1 MPLLS
6 APPAPPKG
14 YLPNAEDLERFR
26 HVQRLAYAA
35 AEAVAG
41 ELKPG
46 MTEKQAAR
54 LQEIWLLDHGVT
66 DWFHAPFAW
75 FGDRTAFQG
84 FKVAL
89 QFLPTNRRLE
99 ENMPFILDN
108 APVVDG
114 YVADIGYAGVL
125 GENKILDLLLDDLAE
140 HRVLILDLI
149 KQRRPMREVSQA
161 VDALIQKQGHAP
173 RHKAYPFETLAH
185 TVQPMAPRKS
195 KKPFTAFQFGFQAVQ
210 ALGRLALVARRQGWS
225 PIWSSNASSDHAPV
239 PGLWAVEPHLG
250 FHGVGA
256 KFEELLVITEDDA
269 YWLDDE
275 SPHVRRWK
283 ERGLWPA
290 EQQTEIKPRKKKAKA
305 A

>member
-6 APPAPPKG
+6 APPAAVRG
-14 YLPNAEDLERFR
+14 YQPDAADLEQFR

-35 AEAVAG
+35 AEAVAK

-54 LQEIWLLDHGVT
+54 LQEVWLLDHGVT
-66 DWFHAPFAW
+66 DWFHSPFAW

-108 APVVDG
+108 APVVNG

-125 GENKILDLLLDDLAE
+125 GENPILDLLLDDLAA
-140 HRVLILDLI
+140 HRALILDLI
-149 KQRRPMREVSQA
+149 RQRQPMSEVSRA
-161 VDALIQKQGHAP
+161 VDRLILQQGHAP

-185 TVQPMAPRKS
+185 TVQPMPPRKRQTPTTLF
-195 KKPFTAFQFGFQAVQ
+195 KFGLQAVES
-210 ALGRLALVARRQGWS
+210 LGRLGLVARRQGWS
-225 PIWSSNASSDHAPV
+225 PIWSSNESSNHAPV

-283 ERGLWPA
+283 ERGLWPVDA
-290 EQQTEIKPRKKKAKA
+290 TAGRAVA
-305 A
+305 

>member
-1 MPLLS
+1 MPLINT
-6 APPAPPKG
+6 PPQTARG
-14 YLPNAEDLERFR
+14 YLPDAEDLEQFR

-35 AEAVAG
+35 AEAVAK

-54 LQEIWLLDHGVT
+54 LQEVWLLDHGVT
-66 DWFHAPFAW
+66 DWFHSPFAW

-108 APVVDG
+108 APVVNG

-125 GENKILDLLLDDLAE
+125 GKNPILDLLLDDLAA
-140 HRVLILDLI
+140 HRTLILDLI
-149 KQRRPMREVSQA
+149 RQRRPMSEVSRA
-161 VDALIQKQGHAP
+161 VDALILKQGHAP

-185 TVQPMAPRKS
+185 TVQPMAPRQKQTPTTLF
-195 KKPFTAFQFGFQAVQ
+195 KFGLQAVE
-210 ALGRLALVARRQGWS
+210 ALGRLGLVARRQGWS
-225 PIWSSNASSDHAPV
+225 PIWSSNDSSNHAPV

-269 YWLDDE
+269 FWLDDE

-283 ERGLWPA
+283 ARGLWPA
-290 EQQTEIKPRKKKAKA
+290 DAAPAKPSRRRA

>member
-1 MPLLS
+1 MPLLK
-6 APPAPPKG
+6 APKQAPVG
-14 YLPNAEDLERFR
+14 YIPNAEDLEQFR
-26 HVQRLAYAA
+26 KVQRLAYAA
-35 AEAVAG
+35 AEAVAL
-41 ELKPG
+41 ELRPG
-46 MTEKQAAR
+46 MTEKEAAR
-54 LQEIWLLDHGVT
+54 LQEVWLLDHGVT

-84 FKVAL
+84 FKVAI

-108 APVVDG
+108 APVVNG

-125 GENKILDLLLDDLAE
+125 GENKVLDLLLDDLAE
-140 HRVLILDLI
+140 HRRLILDLI
-149 KQRRPMREVSQA
+149 RQRRPMAEVSRA

-185 TVQPMAPRKS
+185 TVQPMKERSSS
-195 KKPFTAFQFGFQAVQ
+195 KPNTLFQFGFQALGS
-210 ALGRLALVARRQGWS
+210 LGRLALVGRQQGWS
-225 PIWSSNASSDHAPV
+225 PIWSSNASSDHPPV

-250 FHGVGA
+250 FQGVGA
-256 KFEELLVITEDDA
+256 KFEELLVITENDA

-275 SPHVRRWK
+275 TPHVRRWR
-283 ERGLWPA
+283 ERGLWP
-290 EQQTEIKPRKKKAKA
+290 QDTNSGVA

>member
-6 APPAPPKG
+6 ATAPAPRG
-14 YLPNAEDLERFR
+14 YLPSAEDLDQFR
-26 HVQRLAYAA
+26 AVQRLAYAA
-35 AEAVAG
+35 AEAVAK

-46 MTEKQAAR
+46 MTEQQAAKM
-54 LQEIWLLDHGVT
+54 QEVWLLDHGVT
-66 DWFHAPFAW
+66 GWFHAPFAW

-84 FKVAL
+84 FRVAL

-108 APVVDG
+108 APVVNG

-125 GENKILDLLLDDLAE
+125 GENRILDLLLDDLAA
-140 HRVLILDLI
+140 HRALILDLI

-161 VDALIQKQGHAP
+161 VDRLILQQGHAP

-185 TVQPMAPRKS
+185 TVQPMAVQPGRKPRTYFK
-195 KKPFTAFQFGFQAVQ
+195 FGLQAVE
-210 ALGRLALVARRQGWS
+210 ALGRLSLVARGQGWS
-225 PIWSSNASSDHAPV
+225 PIWSSSASSDHAPV

-250 FHGVGA
+250 FRGVGA

-275 SPHVRRWK
+275 TPHVRRWI
-283 ERGLWPA
+283 ERDLWPLTSPTLV
-290 EQQTEIKPRKKKAKA
+290 EA

>member
-1 MPLLS
+1 MPLLK
-6 APPAPPKG
+6 APAQATKG
-14 YLPNAEDLERFR
+14 YLPNAEDLENFR
-26 HVQRLAYAA
+26 KVQRLAYAA
-35 AEAVAG
+35 AEAVAK

-46 MTEKQAAR
+46 MTEKQAAKM
-54 LQEIWLLDHGVT
+54 QEIWLLDNGVT
-66 DWFHAPFAW
+66 DWFHSPFAW

-84 FKVAL
+84 FKVAI

-108 APVVDG
+108 APVVNG

-125 GENKILDLLLDDLAE
+125 GENKILDLLLDDLAA
-140 HRVLILDLI
+140 HRALILDLI
-149 KQRRPMREVSQA
+149 KQRRPMSEVSQA
-161 VDALIQKQGHAP
+161 VDRLILKQGHEP

-185 TVQPMAPRKS
+185 TVQPMPQRKS
-195 KKPFTAFQFGFQAVQ
+195 QKPNTLFQFGFQALE
-210 ALGRLALVARRQGWS
+210 ALGRLALVARGQGWS
-225 PIWSSNASSDHAPV
+225 PIWSSNESSNHAPV

-250 FHGVGA
+250 FRGVGA

-283 ERGLWPA
+283 EKGLWPV
-290 EQQTEIKPRKKKAKA
+290 EPKTEVKA

>member
-1 MPLLS
+1 MPLIN
-6 APPAPPKG
+6 APAPVVQG
-14 YLPNAEDLERFR
+14 YRPSAEDLEKFR
-26 HVQRLAYAA
+26 KVQRLAYAA
-35 AEAVAG
+35 AEAVAK

-46 MTEKQAAR
+46 MTEKEAAR
-54 LQEIWLLDHGVT
+54 MQEVWLLDNGVT

-84 FKVAL
+84 FKVAI

-125 GENKILDLLLDDLAE
+125 GENKVLDLLLDDLAE
-140 HRVLILDLI
+140 HRALILDLI
-149 KQRRPMREVSQA
+149 KQRRPMSEVSRA
-161 VDALIQKQGHAP
+161 VDALILKQGHAP

-195 KKPFTAFQFGFQAVQ
+195 KKPFTAFQFGLQAVE
-210 ALGRLALVARRQGWS
+210 ALGRLALVGRKQGWS
-225 PIWSSNASSDHAPV
+225 PIWSSNESSNHAPV

-250 FHGVGA
+250 FQGVGA

-275 SPHVRRWK
+275 TPHVRRWK
-283 ERGLWPA
+283 ERGLWPVNKQK
-290 EQQTEIKPRKKKAKA
+290 EVKA

>member
-6 APPAPPKG
+6 RSAVQRNTARG
-14 YLPNAEDLERFR
+14 YLPSVEDLEQFR

-35 AEAVAG
+35 AEAAAR

-46 MTEKQAAR
+46 MTEKQAAH

-66 DWFHAPFAW
+66 GWFHAPFAW

-84 FKVAL
+84 FRVAL

-108 APVVDG
+108 APVVNG
-114 YVADIGYAGVL
+114 YVADIGYSGVL
-125 GENKILDLLLDDLAE
+125 GENRILDRLLDDLAE
-140 HRVLILDLI
+140 HRALILEQI
-149 KQRRPMREVSQA
+149 RQRQPMSDVSQA
-161 VDALIQKQGHAP
+161 VDRLIMKQGHAP

-185 TVQPMAPRKS
+185 TVQPMPVKSAGKPRTYFK
-195 KKPFTAFQFGFQAVQ
+195 FGLQAVES
-210 ALGRLALVARRQGWS
+210 LGQLGLVARQQGWS
-225 PIWSSNASSDHAPV
+225 PIWSSNPSSNHAPV

-250 FHGVGA
+250 FRGVGA
-256 KFEELLVITEDDA
+256 KFEELLVITDDDA

-275 SPHVRRWK
+275 NPHVRRWI
-283 ERGLWPA
+283 ERDLWPA
-290 EQQTEIKPRKKKAKA
+290 PATSSITKA

>member
-1 MPLLS
+1 MLKK
-6 APPAPPKG
+6 APAVKG
-14 YLPNAEDLERFR
+14 YLPSAEDLEQFR
-26 HVQRLAYAA
+26 KVQRLAYAA
-35 AEAVAG
+35 AEAVAK

-46 MTEKQAAR
+46 MTEKQAAKM
-54 LQEIWLLDHGVT
+54 QEVWLLDHGVT
-66 DWFHAPFAW
+66 DWFHSPFAW

-108 APVVDG
+108 APVING

-125 GENKILDLLLDDLAE
+125 GENKILDQILDDLAE
-140 HRVLILDLI
+140 YRSMILELI
-149 KQRRPMREVSQA
+149 KQRRPMSEVSRA
-161 VDALIQKQGHAP
+161 VDQLILKQGYEP

-185 TVQPMAPRKS
+185 TVEPMPLRKS
-195 KKPFTAFQFGFQAVQ
+195 QKPNTLFKFGFQALES
-210 ALGRLALVARRQGWS
+210 LGRLALVARGQGWS
-225 PIWSSNASSDHAPV
+225 PIWSSNASSNHPPI

-250 FHGVGA
+250 FRGVGA

-275 SPHVRRWK
+275 SPHVKRWK
-283 ERGLWPA
+283 ERGLWPI
-290 EQQTEIKPRKKKAKA
+290 EKANMVNK
-305 A
+305 

>member
-1 MPLLS
+1 MPLINT
-6 APPAPPKG
+6 PPQASIG
-14 YLPNAEDLERFR
+14 YLPNAEDLEQFR
-26 HVQRLAYAA
+26 QVQRLAYAA
-35 AEAVAG
+35 AEAVAK

-46 MTEKQAAR
+46 MTEKEAAR
-54 LQEIWLLDHGVT
+54 LQEVWLLDHGVT
-66 DWFHAPFAW
+66 DWFHSPFAW

-84 FKVAL
+84 FKVAI

-108 APVVDG
+108 APVVNG

-125 GENKILDLLLDDLAE
+125 GENKVLDLLLDDLAE
-140 HRVLILDLI
+140 HRALILKLI
-149 KQRRPMREVSQA
+149 KERRPMSEVSRA

-185 TVQPMAPRKS
+185 TVQPMSERKS
-195 KKPFTAFQFGFQAVQ
+195 KKPLTAFQFGFQALE
-210 ALGRLALVARRQGWS
+210 ALGRLALVGRRQGWS
-225 PIWSSNASSDHAPV
+225 PIWSSNESSNHAPV

-250 FHGVGA
+250 FQGVGA

-275 SPHVRRWK
+275 TPHVQRWK

-290 EQQTEIKPRKKKAKA
+290 DKQEVKA

>member
-1 MPLLS
+1 MPLMK
-6 APPAPPKG
+6 PPAPVTRG
-14 YLPNAEDLERFR
+14 YLPTPEDLEQFR
-26 HVQRLAYAA
+26 QVQRLAYAA
-35 AEAVAG
+35 AEAVAA

-54 LQEIWLLDHGVT
+54 LQETWLLDHGVT
-66 DWFHAPFAW
+66 DWFHSPFAW

-99 ENMPFILDN
+99 EGMPFILDN
-108 APVVDG
+108 APVVNG
-114 YVADIGYAGVL
+114 FAADIGYAGVL
-125 GENKILDLLLDDLAE
+125 GENRILDRLLDDLAA
-140 HRVLILDLI
+140 HRALILERVRAR
-149 KQRRPMREVSQA
+149 QSMAEVSRA
-161 VDALIQKQGHAP
+161 VDRLIQRQGHAP

-185 TVQPMAPRKS
+185 TVQPMAQARQQPRTLFK
-195 KKPFTAFQFGFQAVQ
+195 FGFEAVE

-225 PIWSSNASSDHAPV
+225 PIWSSSARSDHAPV

-275 SPHVRRWK
+275 SPHVRRWRA
-283 ERGLWPA
+283 RGLWPA
-290 EQQTEIKPRKKKAKA
+290 EAGAAPRAGRA
-305 A
+305 AA

>member
-1 MPLLS
+1 MPLIN
-6 APPAPPKG
+6 APAPVVQG
-14 YLPNAEDLERFR
+14 YRPSAEDLEKFR
-26 HVQRLAYAA
+26 KVQRLAYAA
-35 AEAVAG
+35 AEAVAK

-46 MTEKQAAR
+46 MTEKEAAR
-54 LQEIWLLDHGVT
+54 MQEVWLLDNGVT

-114 YVADIGYAGVL
+114 YVADIGYASVL
-125 GENKILDLLLDDLAE
+125 GENKVLDLLLDDLAE
-140 HRVLILDLI
+140 HRALILDLI
-149 KQRRPMREVSQA
+149 KQRRPMSEVSRA
-161 VDALIQKQGHAP
+161 VDALILKQGHAP

-185 TVQPMAPRKS
+185 TVQPMALRKS
-195 KKPFTAFQFGFQAVQ
+195 KKPFTAFQFGLQAVE
-210 ALGRLALVARRQGWS
+210 ALGRLALVGRKQGWS
-225 PIWSSNASSDHAPV
+225 PIWSSNESSNHAPV

-250 FHGVGA
+250 FQGVGA

-283 ERGLWPA
+283 ERGLWPVNKQ
-290 EQQTEIKPRKKKAKA
+290 EKVKA

>member
-1 MPLLS
+1 MPLPT
-6 APPAPPKG
+6 PPAPVTRG
-14 YLPNAEDLERFR
+14 YLPTPEDLEQFR
-26 HVQRLAYAA
+26 RVQRLAYAA
-35 AEAVAG
+35 AEAVAA
-41 ELKPG
+41 ELRPG

-54 LQEIWLLDHGVT
+54 LQETWLLDHGVT

-84 FKVAL
+84 FRVAL

-99 ENMPFILDN
+99 EGMPFILDN

-125 GENKILDLLLDDLAE
+125 GENRILDRLLDDLAA
-140 HRVLILDLI
+140 HRALILELVR
-149 KQRRPMREVSQA
+149 QRQSMAEVSRA
-161 VDALIQKQGHAP
+161 VDRLIQQQGHAP

-185 TVQPMAPRKS
+185 TVQPMARARQTPRTLFK
-195 KKPFTAFQFGFQAVQ
+195 FGFEAVE

-225 PIWSSNASSDHAPV
+225 PIWSSGAGSDHAPV

-275 SPHVRRWK
+275 SPHVRRWR

-290 EQQTEIKPRKKKAKA
+290 A
-305 A
+305 

>member
-1 MPLLS
+1 MPLLT
-6 APPAPPKG
+6 ANAPAPRG
-14 YLPNAEDLERFR
+14 YLPSADDLEQFR
-26 HVQRLAYAA
+26 AVQRLAYAA
-35 AEAVAG
+35 AEAVAR

-46 MTEKQAAR
+46 MTERQAAKM
-54 LQEIWLLDHGVT
+54 QEVWLLDHGVT
-66 DWFHAPFAW
+66 GWFHAPFAW

-84 FKVAL
+84 FRVAL

-108 APVVDG
+108 APVVNG

-125 GENKILDLLLDDLAE
+125 GENRILDLLLDDLAA
-140 HRVLILDLI
+140 HRALILDLI
-149 KQRRPMREVSQA
+149 RQRRSMREVSQA
-161 VDALIQKQGHAP
+161 VDRLILQQGHAP

-185 TVQPMAPRKS
+185 TVQPMAVHPGRKPRTYFK
-195 KKPFTAFQFGFQAVQ
+195 FGLQAVE
-210 ALGRLALVARRQGWS
+210 ALGRLSLVARGQGWS

-250 FHGVGA
+250 FRGVGA

-275 SPHVRRWK
+275 TPHVRRWI
-283 ERGLWPA
+283 ERDLWPVS
-290 EQQTEIKPRKKKAKA
+290 A
-305 A
+305 ATLVEAA

>member
-1 MPLLS
+1 MPLL
-6 APPAPPKG
+6 APPPAAKG
-14 YLPNAEDLERFR
+14 YLPSAEDLEQFR

-35 AEAVAG
+35 AEAVAA

-54 LQEIWLLDHGVT
+54 MQEVWLLDHGVT
-66 DWFHAPFAW
+66 GWFHAPFAW

-108 APVVDG
+108 APVVNG
-114 YVADIGYAGVL
+114 YVADIGYCGVL
-125 GENKILDLLLDDLAE
+125 GQNRILDRLMDDLAE
-140 HRVLILDLI
+140 HRALILDLI
-149 KQRRPMREVSQA
+149 RQRQSMGEVSRA
-161 VDALIQKQGHAP
+161 VDRLIMQQGHAP

-185 TVQPMAPRKS
+185 TVQPMPANGSKPR
-195 KKPFTAFQFGFQAVQ
+195 TLFQFGFQAVE
-210 ALGRLALVARRQGWS
+210 ALGRLALVARKQGWS
-225 PIWSSNASSDHAPV
+225 PIWSSNSSSDHAPV

-269 YWLDDE
+269 YWLDDAT
-275 SPHVRRWK
+275 PHVQRWQ
-283 ERGLWPA
+283 ERSLWPA
-290 EQQTEIKPRKKKAKA
+290 TNATATQKVA

>member
-6 APPAPPKG
+6 APSAGPQG
-14 YLPNAEDLERFR
+14 YRPDAADLEQFR

-35 AEAVAG
+35 AEAVAR

-54 LQEIWLLDHGVT
+54 LQEVWLLDHGVT
-66 DWFHAPFAW
+66 DWFHSPFAW

-108 APVVDG
+108 APVVNG

-125 GENKILDLLLDDLAE
+125 GENRILDLLLDDLAA
-140 HRVLILDLI
+140 HRALILDLI
-149 KQRRPMREVSQA
+149 KQRRPMSEVSRA
-161 VDALIQKQGHAP
+161 VDRLILQQGHAP

-185 TVQPMAPRKS
+185 TVQPMPPRKRQTPS
-195 KKPFTAFQFGFQAVQ
+195 TLFKFGLQAVES
-210 ALGRLALVARRQGWS
+210 LGRLGLVARRQGWS
-225 PIWSSNASSDHAPV
+225 PIWSSNESSNHAPV

-275 SPHVRRWK
+275 SPHVRRWR
-283 ERGLWPA
+283 ERGLWPV
-290 EQQTEIKPRKKKAKA
+290 QA
-305 A
+305 ATGVAA

>member
-1 MPLLS
+1 MPLIN
-6 APPAPPKG
+6 APAPVVQG
-14 YLPNAEDLERFR
+14 YRPSAEDLEKFR
-26 HVQRLAYAA
+26 KVQRLAYAA
-35 AEAVAG
+35 AEAVAK

-46 MTEKQAAR
+46 MTEKEAAR
-54 LQEIWLLDHGVT
+54 MQEVWLLDNGVT

-84 FKVAL
+84 FKVAI

-125 GENKILDLLLDDLAE
+125 GENKVLDLLLDDLAE
-140 HRVLILDLI
+140 HRALILDLI
-149 KQRRPMREVSQA
+149 KQRRPMSEVSRA
-161 VDALIQKQGHAP
+161 VDALILKQGHAP

-195 KKPFTAFQFGFQAVQ
+195 KKPVTAFQFGLQAVE
-210 ALGRLALVARRQGWS
+210 ALGRLALVGRKQGWS
-225 PIWSSNASSDHAPV
+225 PIWSSNESSNHAPV

-250 FHGVGA
+250 FQGVGA

-275 SPHVRRWK
+275 TPHVRRWK
-283 ERGLWPA
+283 ERGLWPVNKQK
-290 EQQTEIKPRKKKAKA
+290 EVKA

>member
-1 MPLLS
+1 MFKKAATS
-6 APPAPPKG
+6 APVTKG
-14 YLPNAEDLERFR
+14 YLPSQEDLEQFR
-26 HVQRLAYAA
+26 QVQRLAYAA
-35 AEAVAG
+35 AEAVAA

-54 LQEIWLLDHGVT
+54 MQEVWLLDHGVT
-66 DWFHAPFAW
+66 DWFHSPFAW

-108 APVVDG
+108 APVVNG
-114 YVADIGYAGVL
+114 YVADIGYASVL
-125 GENKILDLLLDDLAE
+125 GENKILDQVRDDLAE
-140 HRVLILDLI
+140 HRAMILALI
-149 KQRRPMREVSQA
+149 KQRRPMSEVSRA
-161 VDALIQKQGHAP
+161 VDQLILKQGYEP

-185 TVQPMAPRKS
+185 TVEPMAQRKS
-195 KKPFTAFQFGFQAVQ
+195 QKPNTLFHFGFQAVE
-210 ALGRLALVARRQGWS
+210 ALGRLALVARGQGWS
-225 PIWSSNASSDHAPV
+225 PIWSSNESSNHPPI

-250 FHGVGA
+250 FRGVGA

-269 YWLDDE
+269 YWLDDH

-283 ERGLWPA
+283 ERGLWPV
-290 EQQTEIKPRKKKAKA
+290 EQPIVKSA
-305 A
+305 

>member
-1 MPLLS
+1 MPLLK
-6 APPAPPKG
+6 APTSVTRG
-14 YLPNAEDLERFR
+14 YVPNADDLEEFR
-26 HVQRLAYAA
+26 KVQRLAYAA
-35 AEAVAG
+35 AETVAK

-54 LQEIWLLDHGVT
+54 MQEVWLLDHGVT
-66 DWFHAPFAW
+66 DWFHSPFAW

-84 FKVAL
+84 FRVAV

-108 APVVDG
+108 APVVNG
-114 YVADIGYAGVL
+114 YVADIGYASVL
-125 GENKILDLLLDDLAE
+125 GENRILDLLLDDLAE
-140 HRVLILDLI
+140 HRALILQLI
-149 KQRRPMREVSQA
+149 RERRPMSEVSQA
-161 VDALIQKQGHAP
+161 VDQLILRQGHEP

-185 TVQPMAPRKS
+185 TVQPMPLRTS
-195 KKPFTAFQFGFQAVQ
+195 KQPNTLFKFGLQAVE
-210 ALGRLALVARRQGWS
+210 ALGRLTLTARKQGWS
-225 PIWSSNASSDHAPV
+225 PIWSSNESSNHAPV

-250 FHGVGA
+250 FRGVGA

-283 ERGLWPA
+283 ERGLWPL
-290 EQQTEIKPRKKKAKA
+290 EQSGVKA

>member
-1 MPLLS
+1 MPLINTSRS
-6 APPAPPKG
+6 AARG
-14 YLPNAEDLERFR
+14 YRPNADDLEQFR

-35 AEAVAG
+35 AEAVAR

-54 LQEIWLLDHGVT
+54 LQEVWLLDHGVT
-66 DWFHAPFAW
+66 DWFHSPFAW

-84 FKVAL
+84 FRVAL
-89 QFLPTNRRLE
+89 QFLPGNRRLE

-108 APVVDG
+108 APVVNG

-125 GENKILDLLLDDLAE
+125 GENRILDRLLDDLAE
-140 HRVLILDLI
+140 HRALILALI
-149 KQRRPMREVSQA
+149 KERRPMSEVSQA
-161 VDALIQKQGHAP
+161 VDRLIAQQGHAP

-185 TVQPMAPRKS
+185 TVQPMPPRKKQTPS
-195 KKPFTAFQFGFQAVQ
+195 TLFKFGLQAVE
-210 ALGRLALVARRQGWS
+210 ALGRLGLVARRQGWS
-225 PIWSSNASSDHAPV
+225 PIWSSNESSNHAPV

-250 FHGVGA
+250 FRGVGA

-269 YWLDDE
+269 FWLDDE
-275 SPHVRRWK
+275 SPHVKRWRQ
-283 ERGLWPA
+283 RGLWPRATGA
-290 EQQTEIKPRKKKAKA
+290 EVA

>member
-1 MPLLS
+1 MPLLKTPTT
-6 APPAPPKG
+6 ATRG
-14 YLPNAEDLERFR
+14 YLPSPDDLEQFR

-35 AEAVAG
+35 AEAVAK

-46 MTEKQAAR
+46 MTEKQAAHM
-54 LQEIWLLDHGVT
+54 QKVWLLDHGVT
-66 DWFHAPFAW
+66 GWFHAPFAW

-84 FKVAL
+84 FRVAL

-108 APVVDG
+108 APVVNG

-125 GENKILDLLLDDLAE
+125 GENRILDLLLDDLAA
-140 HRVLILDLI
+140 HRALILDLI
-149 KQRRPMREVSQA
+149 KQRKPMSEVSRA
-161 VDALIQKQGHAP
+161 VDRLILQQGHEP

-185 TVQPMAPRKS
+185 TVQPMPTRQGSKPR
-195 KKPFTAFQFGFQAVQ
+195 TLFQFGFQAVE
-210 ALGRLALVARRQGWS
+210 ALGRLSLVARQQGWS
-225 PIWSSNASSDHAPV
+225 PIWSSNESSNHAPV

-250 FHGVGA
+250 FRGVGA

-269 YWLDDE
+269 YWLDDQ
-275 SPHVRRWK
+275 SPHVTRWI
-283 ERGLWPA
+283 ERDLWPA
-290 EQQTEIKPRKKKAKA
+290 EQKPLVKA